1 MLRGL
6 VKATV
11 VGNHSGELEMLR
23 DDPNTWFSPHNAAA
37 GILDG
42 LAHYGLIAPAQ
53 L

>member
-11 VGNHSGELEMLR
+11 VGNHSGELETLR
-23 DDPNTWFSPHNAAA
+23 DDPNTWFSERNSAA

-42 LAHYGLIAPAQ
+42 LAHYGLISPAQ
-53 L
+53 I